1 MLSAVDVGLL
11 RPWRQARPP
20 GGFAAELLLKAA
32 QTRKKAEV
40 EMAMAQARCG
50 LVEGWL
56 WCPAQ
61 AQSYRV
67 IQLASSTCSTSNAT
81 SPAVNGRDHSLGAL
95 STAIDRARIQ

>member
-1 MLSAVDVGLL
+1 MLRAVDVGLL
-11 RPWRQARPP
+11 RPGRQARPR

-61 AQSYRV
+61 AQSYSV
-67 IQLASSTCSTSNAT
+67 IQFGKLDVLNIECDKS
-81 SPAVNGRDHSLGAL
+81 GRQ
-95 STAIDRARIQ
+95 RP